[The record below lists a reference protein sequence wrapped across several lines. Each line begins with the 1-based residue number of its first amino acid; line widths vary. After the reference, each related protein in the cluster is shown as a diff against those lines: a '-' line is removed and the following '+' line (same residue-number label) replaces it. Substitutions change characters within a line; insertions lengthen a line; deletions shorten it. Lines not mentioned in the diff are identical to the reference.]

1 MANFGAI
8 LHNLKLSKMGC
19 IIIMLFCFFL
29 HKTAGTESI
38 DVIYLCLANVTIES
52 KLQNQ
57 ILENIHPA
65 QST

>member
-8 LHNLKLSKMGC
+8 SHNLKLSKMGC
-19 IIIMLFCFFL
+19 IIIMFFFFL